1 MISESKFDFNVAIKE
16 EYPFCTLHLKPIP
29 KSNKYELKMDV
40 NSLKPIQQFIK
51 GLKDEV
57 EIISM

>member
-1 MISESKFDFNVAIKE
+1 MQRSRALEKTCEYKE
-16 EYPFCTLHLKPIP
+16 EYPLCSPHLKPIP